1 MARHLKRFIPLIFFL
16 FPLLLPISCSN
27 SQQILKPICSYAT
40 DICRYTTAICSL
52 SVAENSNPAS
62 FNDIRAYADS
72 LEQTASM
79 LKTAVAKRTALP
91 ESPKP

>member
-1 MARHLKRFIPLIFFL
+1 MTRHALKAFLLIL
-16 FPLLLPISCSN
+16 CVTTISCSN
-27 SQQILKPICSYAT
+27 SSQILKPICSYAT

-52 SVAENSNPAS
+52 SVAQNSNPAS

-91 ESPKP
+91 ESPTP